1 MSSTALLKSEYKNK
15 FQVNKF
21 VYNNLY
27 DNRINYLYSILLTN
41 CTIVM
46 DENNNIQLSVSKN
59 DIISIDQF
67 TDRPLRK
74 TFNNINIE
82 NFFELFLNKLPN
94 NFTSDPPNVSLEI
107 NGIEQRTVKISIL
120 PEDLQKYLNSETD
133 NIIFYLKLL
142 PDQFQ
147 FNVNRYDNC
156 TVSLFVDNW
165 GWLFNDIGD
174 ALKIFGGAI
183 EAINFG
189 GKVVKIINDTAI
201 ITDTDLIIDTMY
213 ESTSQYFIQAINT
226 GTIVIGS
233 AGAVLLFTAL
243 VDPGEVPVAIYN
255 IIKGMISIASSLS
268 TLTFTVIPKIF
279 SVLYPNS
286 KKLTASIMKEYYKK
300 TSLTSGTGGK
310 NMQVMSL
317 IWVFTLIGYSIDII
331 VELYNIGLFIYNNE
345 LDIQQKAYNIY
356 ESLSIIF
363 SMYLYPIWQQTN
375 NTASTMLKD
384 FSSASKDGVL
394 ESFTATC
401 HVGELMSKATGDEV
415 GDAIFTILGFIGE
428 AIANSSPPPIEVT
441 MTQVDSSW
449 ATLTSSFGS
458 VGNII
463 SINRNLLKNPE
474 TIQIGTVL
482 NSSHFNT
489 GPSKFPNSDT
499 NMSLITGS
507 VLSNNYINRQNLIGA
522 TSILNNLTTTAISN
536 TSQRILPTNN
546 ITIPLPNTTNN
557 SDN

>member
-27 DNRINYLYSILLTN
+27 DNTINYLYSILLTN
-41 CTIVM
+41 CTIVI
-46 DENNNIQLSVSKN
+46 DGNNNIQLSVSKN

-74 TFNNINIE
+74 TFNNINVK
-82 NFFELFLNKLPN
+82 NFLELFLTKLPN

-120 PEDLQKYLNSETD
+120 QEDLQKYLNDETD

-165 GWLFNDIGD
+165 GWFFGDIIKD
-174 ALKIFGGAI
+174 ISDVLKIAEDAI
-183 EAINFG
+183 EAIKFG
-189 GKVVKIINDTAI
+189 DEVVKIITN
-201 ITDTDLIIDTMY
+201 TDLIIDTIY
-213 ESTSQYFIQAINT
+213 KSESQYFIQAIHT
-226 GTIVIGS
+226 GAIVIGS
-233 AGAVLLFTAL
+233 AGAVLLFTEL
-243 VDPGEVPVAIYN
+243 VDPGEVPVLIYN
-255 IIKGMISIASSLS
+255 TIKGLISVASALS

-286 KKLTASIMKEYYKK
+286 KKLTASTMKEYYKR

-310 NMQVMSL
+310 NMHVMSL
-317 IWVFTLIGYSIDII
+317 IWVFTLIGYSVDII
-331 VELYNIGLFIYNNE
+331 VELYNIGLFVINNE
-345 LDIQQKAYNIY
+345 LDFQQKAFNIF
-356 ESLSIIF
+356 ESLSIVF
-363 SMYLYPIWQQTN
+363 SMYLYPIWEQTN
-375 NTASTMLKD
+375 AIAGTMLND
-384 FSSASKDGVL
+384 FSSASKDGFL
-394 ESFTATC
+394 ESFINTC
-401 HVGELMSKATGDEV
+401 HVGELMSVATGDDV
-415 GDAIFTILGFIGE
+415 GDAMFTILGFIGE
-428 AIANSSPPPIEVT
+428 AIQNSSPKSIEVSV
-441 MTQVDSSW
+441 TQVDSSF

-463 SINRNLLKNPE
+463 KINRNLLKNPD
-474 TIQIGTVL
+474 TIQLGTIL
-482 NSSHFNT
+482 NPSHFNT
-489 GPSKFPNSDT
+489 GPSNYPNSNT
-499 NMSLITGS
+499 NTSLITTTM
-507 VLSNNYINRQNLIGA
+507 LSNNYVNRQNLIST
-522 TSILNNLTTTAISN
+522 TSTLNTLTTTAISN
-536 TSQRILPTNN
+536 TSRSILPPNT